1 MHMVDQCGRTPG
13 TITNSPAPEATTPT
27 QTAVGHRGGSHRRE
41 SDERDR
47 DVLLVLPDVCRHAGV
62 RLAHEQMQVHL
73 TCRIER
79 CAWKAAAYR
88 TLVSTGRLTPQSVTH
103 RERAAARGMRFPS
116 HDEPGS
122 AHPDLDVPTLQKVLE
137 GLSALTGSTEPLRG

>member
-1 MHMVDQCGRTPG
+1 MAEEHG
-13 TITNSPAPEATTPT
+13 TELEYVTKCVAGVGNTLASGPTSNDSRSSSHGCRGTTDT
-27 QTAVGHRGGSHRRE
+27 
-41 SDERDR
+41 
-47 DVLLVLPDVCRHAGV
+47 LLVLPDVCRHADV

-88 TLVSTGRLTPQSVTH
+88 TLVSTGRLTPQAVTH

-116 HDEPGS
+116 FDEPDI
-122 AHPDLDVPTLQKVLE
+122 AHHDLDVPTLQKVLE
-137 GLSALTGSTEPLRG
+137 GLSALAGSTEPLRG